1 MTGRS
6 TADSLR
12 ETIYYF
18 QRLKAGGLSGIIGL
32 LSLGSLVCLPYSL
45 FAQKELTL
53 CEVEVKGVRPERFMT
68 GQKIRDVD
76 STDLA
81 RNRFSTLADFLQ
93 FQTPVAFKSYGAG
106 QLATISFR
114 GTSAGHT
121 ALLWNGVNINFPSLG
136 QTDFSTIP
144 LTGFDEM
151 TIQYGSAASCV
162 GTDAVG
168 GSIQLRSLP
177 DFKTEGLQLMAA
189 LRAETSENF
198 SGQGGLRFHRPLA
211 GSRKLSGKTLLY
223 GSSIRNNFGTEPITR
238 KGKTL
243 PVEPVHTRQAG
254 AVQDLYYMNPKGDL
268 LSLNLWFSDND
279 LAVQPDV
286 IMLREITRTRA
297 YRGSLSYQWG
307 KTLLRTAYIRDITDY
322 GKGENLNPSHTQVD
336 RYILRAEHDLSW
348 IHDCNKGTNLKL
360 GAETVYFN
368 ALVDGYGKARK
379 TETRLDLYALLRHQF
394 SARLSTSLNLRQA
407 LVSGYNPPFT
417 PSVGLEYTLLKNNR
431 NRILLPVSL
440 ARSYRVPTLNE
451 RYWEVLGNPDIQP
464 ETGFNKEAGLVWQHK
479 FSEITQTRAG
489 LTVFHNLIDN
499 WTYWN
504 PEKNY
509 RVENLQQVL
518 SKGLEL
524 ETSVQSRIE
533 KTRLTVQAQY
543 TLTHASQQKEYGAYT
558 QDIIGK
564 QLVYV
569 PRHAVSSTFSATR
582 KALSV
587 DIQQQFNSRRYVTFD
602 HSGQPYMP
610 FYLMNLRLGYEK
622 RVHKRILNTAL
633 QVNNVT
639 DVLYP
644 NQKKNAMPMRSVA
657 LSILIGNF

>member
-1 MTGRS
+1 LCFPAT
-6 TADSLR
+6 
-12 ETIYYF
+12 
-18 QRLKAGGLSGIIGL
+18 
-32 LSLGSLVCLPYSL
+32 L

-53 CEVEVKGVRPERFMT
+53 CEVEVRGVRPERFMT
-68 GQKIRDVD
+68 GQKIQEAD
-76 STDLA
+76 SADLA

-106 QLATISFR
+106 QLATLSFR

-121 ALLWNGVNINFPSLG
+121 ALLWNGININFPSLG

-144 LTGFDEM
+144 LAGFDEM

-168 GSIQLRSLP
+168 GTIQLRSLP
-177 DFKTEGLQLMAA
+177 GFQTEGTQLMAA
-189 LRAETSENF
+189 VRGETSENF
-198 SGQGGLRFHRPLA
+198 SGQGGLRFHRLLRN
-211 GSRKLSGKTLLY
+211 GKKLSGKTLLY
-223 GSSIRNNFGTEPITR
+223 GSSVRNNFGTEPITR

-243 PVEPVHTRQAG
+243 PTEPIHTRQTG
-254 AVQDLYYMNPKGDL
+254 AVQDLYFMNRKGDL

-279 LAVQPDV
+279 LAVQPKV
-286 IMLREITRTRA
+286 VVLREITRTQA
-297 YRGSLSYQWG
+297 YRSSLSYQLG
-307 KTLLRTAYIRDITDY
+307 KTLFRTAYIRDITDY
-322 GKGENLNPSHTQVD
+322 GKGENLNPSHTRVD
-336 RYILRAEHDLSW
+336 RYIVRAEHDLAW
-348 IHDCNKGTNLKL
+348 IHDCDKGTNLKL
-360 GAETVYFN
+360 GAETVYYN
-368 ALVDGYGKARK
+368 ARVDGYGGDRK

-394 SARLSTSLNLRQA
+394 SARLSSSLNLRQA
-407 LVSGYNPPFT
+407 WVTGYNPPFT
-417 PSVGLEYTLLKNNR
+417 PSAGLEYILVKNPKDR
-431 NRILLPVSL
+431 LTLPVSL

-464 ETGFNKEAGLVWQHK
+464 ETGFNKETGLVWQHK
-479 FSEITQTRAG
+479 FTAITQTRLGA
-489 LTVFHNLIDN
+489 TVFHNRIDN

-518 SKGLEL
+518 SKGIEL
-524 ETSVQSRIE
+524 ETSLQSRIE
-533 KTRLTVQAQY
+533 KTRFDIRAQY

-558 QDIIGK
+558 HDILGK

-569 PRHAVSSTFSATR
+569 PRHAVSSTVSATR
-582 KALSV
+582 KAWSV
-587 DIQQQFNSRRYVTFD
+587 DIQQQFNSKRYITFD

-610 FYLMNLRLGYEK
+610 FYLMNGRIAYEK
-622 RVHKRILNTAL
+622 RTSRRVFNTAL

-657 LSILIGNF
+657 LSILIGNL

>member
-1 MTGRS
+1 MTGRA
-6 TADSLR
+6 TADRPR
-12 ETIYYF
+12 EAIYHF
-18 QRLKAGGLSGIIGL
+18 HRLKAGGLSGIIGL
-32 LSLGSLVCLPYSL
+32 LSLGSVLCLPHSL
-45 FAQKELTL
+45 LAQKELTL

-198 SGQGGLRFHRPLA
+198 SGQAGLRFHHPLA
-211 GSRKLSGKTLLY
+211 GGRKLSGKTLLY

-243 PVEPVHTRQAG
+243 PVEPIHTRQAG
-254 AVQDLYYMNPKGDL
+254 AVQDLYYMNAKGDL
-268 LSLNLWFSDND
+268 LSLNLWFADND
-279 LAVQPDV
+279 LAVQPEV
-286 IMLREITRTRA
+286 MMLREITRTRA
-297 YRGSLSYQWG
+297 YRGSLSYQLG

-322 GKGENLNPSHTQVD
+322 GKGENLNPSHTQID

-348 IHDCNKGTNLKL
+348 IRDCNKGTNLKL

-368 ALVDGYGKARK
+368 ALVDGYGGIRK
-379 TETRLDLYALLRHQF
+379 TETRLDLYALMRHQF

-407 LVSGYNPPFT
+407 LVTGYNPPFT
-417 PSVGLEYTLLKNNR
+417 PSLGLEYTLVKNNR
-431 NRILLPVSL
+431 NRIVLPVSL

-569 PRHAVSSTFSATR
+569 PRHAVSSTISATR
-582 KALSV
+582 KALSL
-587 DIQQQFNSRRYVTFD
+587 DLQQQFNSRRYITFD
-602 HSGQPYMP
+602 HSGQPYRP

-622 RVHKRILNTAL
+622 RVQKRVLNTAL